1 MNAGRTA
8 RSAIPSA
15 PESARSQ
22 RGESP
27 LRVETLEARSGRQL
41 RRRETGWGAAGSEL
55 PVRKHML
62 NPIRP
67 DALASQLG
75 LGEAQDRMPSD
86 ERGDSGNFCRGET
99 VGTVRRMH
107 RVVGGRMVGRHRAVN
122 QGSRAGNSA
131 GDHDRIERSKD
142 PCPEGDRASVRAQKR
157 GNARGAKGGRDVEA
171 EDTANRPKTAGVVPN
186 EGCSRQGELP
196 PVNGIYLFALGRKKE
211 SGSRAVGQRLISR
224 SCGRSQE
231 LSRSIAWRA
240 GCGRSASPVRKGGWR
255 IQAPPLPYPETGRVH
270 RAR

>member
-1 MNAGRTA
+1 
-8 RSAIPSA
+8 
-15 PESARSQ
+15 
-22 RGESP
+22 
-27 LRVETLEARSGRQL
+27 
-41 RRRETGWGAAGSEL
+41 
-55 PVRKHML
+55 ML

-67 DALASQLG
+67 DALASLLG

-107 RVVGGRMVGRHRAVN
+107 RVVGGRMEGRHRAVN

-142 PCPEGDRASVRAQKR
+142 PCPEGDRASVRAKKR
-157 GNARGAKGGRDVEA
+157 GNAGGAKGGRDVEA

-196 PVNGIYLFALGRKKE
+196 PVNGICLFALGRKKE

-255 IQAPPLPYPETGRVH
+255 IQAPPLPYPWLVAKSVCGEA
-270 RAR
+270 ARWLDSDGPRKFTSLRSARLAASGQY